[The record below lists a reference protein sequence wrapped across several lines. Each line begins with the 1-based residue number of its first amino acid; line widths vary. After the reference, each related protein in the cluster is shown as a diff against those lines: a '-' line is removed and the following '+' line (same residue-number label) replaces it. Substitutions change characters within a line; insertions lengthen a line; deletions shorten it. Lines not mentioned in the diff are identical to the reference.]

1 MKFFFN
7 IRADNKVFIV
17 FYFFTGEEIL
27 LDTNTLSIS
36 TFSKK
41 YGFYNSEI
49 YVFQFQYQRYNIF
62 NHFYM

>member
-36 TFSKK
+36 RFSKK
-41 YGFYNSEI
+41 YDFYSREM
-49 YVFQFQYQRYNIF
+49 FCLF
-62 NHFYM
+62 